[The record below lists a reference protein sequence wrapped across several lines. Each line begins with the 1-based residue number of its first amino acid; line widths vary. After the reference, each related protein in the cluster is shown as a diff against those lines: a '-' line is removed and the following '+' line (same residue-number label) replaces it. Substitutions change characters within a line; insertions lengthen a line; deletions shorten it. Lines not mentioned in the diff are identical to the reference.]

1 MIDVATEYLQKLGA
15 FDDYA
20 SVITRLVQVS
30 CFHHDNDDLI
40 VHRCLLASHALAEGY
55 IAAKQSK
62 LSAADY
68 PHGAQPVR
76 YPKDDVKQAVLRS
89 VRGPILGHHQILT
102 CNSAMCFD
110 PGMHPRLAFIS
121 YKENLCWLV
130 DWALAHRE
138 DRDILPILNSIIGSN
153 STTPPTDNSE
163 SLSYE
168 ESFRIQGKDLS
179 WRVRNEVG
187 SEFTQWL
194 AKMDHV
200 IKESTNPALIHTGVL
215 CTVGDLVRK
224 VLVASVAYGS
234 WQFWPTPWPLTFD
247 DYAEVVCACIGAMVR
262 GLGCR
267 PRYRSLN
274 QGA

>member
-20 SVITRLVQVS
+20 SVINRLVQVS

-138 DRDILPILNSIIGSN
+138 DRDILPILNSIIGSTLLLLLRTILRVSHMKN
-153 STTPPTDNSE
+153 RSASKERICLGEFATKSE
-163 SLSYE
+163 VSSP
-168 ESFRIQGKDLS
+168 SG
-179 WRVRNEVG
+179 
-187 SEFTQWL
+187 
-194 AKMDHV
+194 
-200 IKESTNPALIHTGVL
+200 
-215 CTVGDLVRK
+215 
-224 VLVASVAYGS
+224 
-234 WQFWPTPWPLTFD
+234 WPKWT
-247 DYAEVVCACIGAMVR
+247 M
-262 GLGCR
+262 
-267 PRYRSLN
+267 
-274 QGA
+274 